1 MKCLNSRHCSTAAKI
16 FSLSRHA
23 GWLLLLAVF
32 AAPFTPVR
40 AQLVTYGGGPTM
52 QGPITVFLIFWEPT
66 TPTPLF
72 YDSSTSTSDANYRT
86 IIPHF
91 FTDLAPSAYFNIIT
105 QYYGA
110 CESNSSNSCV
120 VPNAPG
126 TVTLGGAFPD
136 PRPYPHAGTTT
147 DPLQDSDIQ
156 TEIQMA
162 IKTNGWPVGPNSE
175 FFVFTTAGIQE
186 CSDPAQGCTFVSPK
200 GPAFCGYHYSFGGP
214 TIYAFIA
221 DPGCIAPSPAPN
233 QTSTDG
239 AIEAVSHEFFESIA
253 DPLPNNNDGWIDAAG
268 EIADGCAGVIGPVQS
283 NGSNVTLNNDPY
295 VVQEIWSNDTLLCV
309 LSFGPT
315 LQLTAATGNDDLRYD
330 SSVTASLVAADGTP
344 FQGVLFKSVTQPT
357 WGDRTSQVRVFGIN
371 QTQLG
376 SLGLAMVPGGPGND
390 DEWKLA
396 GLDVR
401 LLDPMGNLICNQ
413 NITAV
418 PGPLADLKSAT
429 PTVSF
434 PTPNCSPQAA
444 GQAWDSVEIQIRTG
458 NDDASHDSEVT
469 ATIAGQSAPI
479 CLKPSTSSNL
489 VGDPICTQ
497 NSSNATD
504 QQGNNS
510 WNNFTNSDQT
520 FPLSPTETAA
530 SAFSTMT
537 ITLTNAD
544 PQCGNFG
551 HEGCDNWDIEGV
563 SVTVFNSQGSTPP
576 RTNLL
581 TIGNLSGG
589 SSDDCLA
596 RLKSPQNS
604 NATAVT
610 FGLDGSDSHVYANG
624 KEAGTITGCKNNG
637 DNP

>member
-1 MKCLNSRHCSTAAKI
+1 MAS
-16 FSLSRHA
+16 
-23 GWLLLLAVF
+23 AV
-32 AAPFTPVR
+32 
-40 AQLVTYGGGPTM
+40 
-52 QGPITVFLIFWEPT
+52 
-66 TPTPLF
+66 
-72 YDSSTSTSDANYRT
+72 
-86 IIPHF
+86 
-91 FTDLAPSAYFNIIT
+91 
-105 QYYGA
+105 
-110 CESNSSNSCV
+110 
-120 VPNAPG
+120 
-126 TVTLGGAFPD
+126 
-136 PRPYPHAGTTT
+136 
-147 DPLQDSDIQ
+147 
-156 TEIQMA
+156 
-162 IKTNGWPVGPNSE
+162 
-175 FFVFTTAGIQE
+175 
-186 CSDPAQGCTFVSPK
+186 FVSPK

-581 TIGNLSGG
+581 TIGNLTGG